1 MQRLRHNLAVALDC
15 DPLARQA
22 QLGQQLSDAG
32 TCRDG
37 ERFAIDDDLHGR
49 ILTSVAPERFQG
61 LVDVA
66 VCAGAGEYNL

>member
-1 MQRLRHNLAVALDC
+1 MQRLRHNLAVALDR

-22 QLGQQLSDAG
+22 QLGKQISDAG
-32 TCRDG
+32 ACRDC
-37 ERFAIDDDLHGR
+37 ERFAVDNDLHGP
-49 ILTSVAPERFQG
+49 ILTSVALERFQG